1 MDLVQ
6 LQAFSIRIGNNKV
19 GQYRATVIVMIRYNL
34 YILFNIYKYMVTITG
49 IIKYQDIA
57 VGVWTLISD
66 SGETYEL
73 YKPSEN
79 LRQEGLKVTVQGKIR
94 DDIMSM
100 AMVGKILEII
110 SVA

>member
-1 MDLVQ
+1 M
-6 LQAFSIRIGNNKV
+6 IKV
-19 GQYRATVIVMIRYNL
+19 
-34 YILFNIYKYMVTITG
+34 TG

-79 LRQEGLKVTVQGKIR
+79 LRQDGLKVTVQGKIR

-110 SVA
+110 SIS

>member
-1 MDLVQ
+1 M
-6 LQAFSIRIGNNKV
+6 IKV
-19 GQYRATVIVMIRYNL
+19 
-34 YILFNIYKYMVTITG
+34 TG

-79 LRQEGLKVTVQGKIR
+79 LRQDGLNVTVQGKIR
-94 DDIMSM
+94 EDIMSM

-110 SVA
+110 ALLD

>member
-6 LQAFSIRIGNNKV
+6 LRAFSIRIGNNKA
-19 GQYRATVIVMIRYNL
+19 GQYRATVVVMIRYNL

-49 IIKYQDIA
+49 IIKYRDIA

-73 YKPSEN
+73 YKPSDS

>member
-1 MDLVQ
+1 MV
-6 LQAFSIRIGNNKV
+6 KV
-19 GQYRATVIVMIRYNL
+19 
-34 YILFNIYKYMVTITG
+34 TG

-73 YKPSEN
+73 YKPSGN
-79 LRQEGLKVTVQGKIR
+79 ICQDGLKVTVQGKIR